1 MRPTRAIP
9 ATLVALAIAAPA
21 ADARPT
27 IRVETVSRELVP
39 ALTSGSVRSYVD
51 TDGALHALPARSAL
65 GQVVAV
71 GARLDVPVD
80 IQFFSSFASGLLQRF
95 GSGRSA
101 TGGWQFTVDG
111 VPPQVGADST
121 VLPSNAEV
129 VWWLVDDFA
138 TQGGLVPLDLDL
150 VSKSAHG
157 VVRFRVTR
165 FDSATGKVKGAAGA
179 TLRVAGRSR
188 KVPASGVVT
197 VRLKRGTRFHAR
209 ATAPNSIRSD
219 RVSGKV

>member
-1 MRPTRAIP
+1 MRPIRAIP

-65 GQVVAV
+65 GQVVAL
-71 GARLDVPVD
+71 GARLDVPIDV
-80 IQFFSSFASGLLQRF
+80 QFFSSFNSGLLQRF
-95 GSGRSA
+95 GSGHSA

-111 VPPQVGADST
+111 APPPVGADAT

-129 VWWLVDDFA
+129 VWWLIDDFT
-138 TQGGLVPLDLDL
+138 TQGGLLPLDLDL
-150 VSKSAHG
+150 VSKSSRG
-157 VVRFRVTR
+157 VVKFRVTR
-165 FDSATGKVKGAAGA
+165 FDSGSGKVKGAAGA
-179 TLRVAGRSR
+179 TLRVAGRSL
-188 KVPASGVVT
+188 KVPASGLVS

-209 ATAPNSIRSD
+209 ATASNSIRSD